1 MANPVTNTSIAE
13 LTTPSLKT
21 PTSHTTHPE
30 DINVAIIAGVI
41 AVVFV
46 TLLSVLVIII
56 VYLYKHKG
64 SYITNEQPDEEAS
77 KALQLDSNSVP
88 EEKQEYYM

>member
-1 MANPVTNTSIAE
+1 MTDSVTSSAVAE
-13 LTTPSLKT
+13 LITPSLKT
-21 PTSHTTHPE
+21 PTSDTVQPE

-64 SYITNEQPDEEAS
+64 SYITNEQLDEEAN
-77 KALQLDSNSVP
+77 KALQMDSNSVP